1 MNPQILLR
9 GITVYKTAGLADCP
23 SPPLSA
29 EMRLFKGDGGVSGMV
44 PTDRAGGIRG
54 GAEDVCATASAAIK
68 AKDANLS
75 VTTVDHVITVAIAR
89 EVAL

>member
-1 MNPQILLR
+1 M
-9 GITVYKTAGLADCP
+9 
-23 SPPLSA
+23 SA